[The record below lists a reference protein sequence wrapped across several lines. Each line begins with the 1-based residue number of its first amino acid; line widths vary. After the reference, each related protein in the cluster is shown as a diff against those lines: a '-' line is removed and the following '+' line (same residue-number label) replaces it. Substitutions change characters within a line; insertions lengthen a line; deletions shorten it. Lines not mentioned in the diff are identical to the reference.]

1 VLNLEQMGIINVERT
16 YYNLPTPAL
25 VERAIRNHEGHLA
38 HLGPLVTR
46 TGQYTG
52 RSANDKFV
60 VEEPSSRDK
69 IWWGKHNTGMDE
81 RRFEHLEA
89 RLLAYLQGR
98 DIYVQDAYA
107 GADPDCRLRVR
118 VITETAWHSMFVRN
132 MFIRELDR
140 DVLKGFEPE
149 FVVLHCP
156 GFRAIPELD
165 GTNSEAFI
173 VLHLGRRLVII
184 GGTSYAGEI
193 KKSIFTVMNY
203 LLPQRGVLGM
213 HCSANRGADGDTAL
227 FFGLSGTGKTTLSS
241 EADRAM
247 IGDDEHGWN
256 ESGIFNFEGG
266 CYAKVIRLDPEAEP
280 EIYATT
286 RRFGTILEN
295 VALSMTDRRID
306 LDDASLAENTRASY
320 PITHLPNIVADGR
333 GPHPRHIIML
343 TADAFGVLPP
353 IGRMTPS
360 QAMYHFISG
369 YTAKVAGTERGVT
382 EPVATFSACFGAP
395 FMALPPTVYA
405 DMLGKRIA
413 EHGSQ
418 CWLVNTGWT
427 GGPHGTGHR
436 MKIQHTR
443 AMVRSALS
451 GQLDEV
457 EFRTDPVFKVAVP
470 CEVPG
475 VPGEVLTPRSTWS
488 DPDAYDAKADTL
500 AELFAR
506 NFEEYADS
514 LGDEVK
520 ASAPGRAG

>member
-1 VLNLEQMGIINVERT
+1 MGITNIDRA
-16 YYNLPTPAL
+16 YHNLPTPAL

-60 VEEPSSRDK
+60 VEEPTSRDK
-69 IWWGKHNTGMDE
+69 IWWGKHNRSME
-81 RRFEHLEA
+81 EESFNLLEA
-89 RLLAYLQGR
+89 HLLAYLQGR
-98 DIYVQDAYA
+98 DIYIQDAYA
-107 GADPDCRLRVR
+107 GADPECRLRVR

-140 DVLKGFEPE
+140 DVLEGFEPE
-149 FVVLHCP
+149 FTVLHCP

-173 VLHLGRRLVII
+173 VLHFGRRLVII

-213 HCSANRGADGDTAL
+213 HCSANRGAEGDTAL

-266 CYAKVIRLDPEAEP
+266 CYAKVIRLDPAAEP

-295 VALSMTDRRID
+295 VALDMTDRRIN
-306 LDDASLAENTRASY
+306 LDDASMAENTRASY
-320 PITHLPNIVADGR
+320 PITHLPNVVPDGR
-333 GPHPRHIIML
+333 GGHPRHIVML

-353 IGRMTPS
+353 LARMTPA

-382 EPVATFSACFGAP
+382 EPIATFSACFGAP
-395 FMALPPTVYA
+395 FMALHPTVYA
-405 DMLGKRIA
+405 DMLGKLIA
-413 EHGSQ
+413 EHRSQ

-427 GGPHGTGHR
+427 GGPYGTGHR

-443 AMVRSALS
+443 ALIRSALE

-470 CEVPG
+470 REVPG
-475 VPGEVLTPRSTWS
+475 VPREVLTPRDTWS
-488 DPDAYDAKADTL
+488 DPKAYDAKADTL
-500 AELFAR
+500 ARLFAD
-506 NFEEYADS
+506 NFAEYAGS
-514 LGDEVK
+514 LEDAVK
-520 ASAPGRAG
+520 AAAPGRA